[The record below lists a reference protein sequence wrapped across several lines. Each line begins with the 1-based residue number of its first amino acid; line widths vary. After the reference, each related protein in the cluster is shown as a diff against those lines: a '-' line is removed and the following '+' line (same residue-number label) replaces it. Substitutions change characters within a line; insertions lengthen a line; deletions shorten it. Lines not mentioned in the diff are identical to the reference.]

1 MIKLVERRT
10 KATVFMSSKREGIL
24 NNFTELEIINCLINC
39 PIEQ

>member
-24 NNFTELEIINCLINC
+24 NNFTELEIKLINC